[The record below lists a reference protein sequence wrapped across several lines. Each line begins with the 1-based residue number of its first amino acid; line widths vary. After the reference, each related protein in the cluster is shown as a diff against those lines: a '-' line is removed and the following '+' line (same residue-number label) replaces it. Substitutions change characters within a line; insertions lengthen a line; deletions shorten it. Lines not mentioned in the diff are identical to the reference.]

1 MNLDLIMT
9 LFSLVVAVAGGAG
22 VGEATFLQ
30 LPAVGAIS
38 YVSVKQ
44 QESQRRFSLGEAAV
58 SGTKKNIVRALAR
71 P

>member
-38 YVSVKQ
+38 YVSD
-44 QESQRRFSLGEAAV
+44 
-58 SGTKKNIVRALAR
+58 NYHN
-71 P
+71 